1 MFAHSRDT
9 LDNYSLELANVAAQL
24 FKFMADNLG
33 VDQEAL
39 LGTFKGQPQSVRVN
53 YYPPCRQ
60 ADKVLGLSPH
70 TDGVGMTLLLHVNDV
85 QGLQIRKDGKWFSVQ
100 ALPGALVVN
109 IGDILEILTNG
120 KYKSIE
126 HRAAVNPDKER
137 ITIATFHSAHLF
149 CTLGPLQEL
158 LTEGEARYK
167 AIDCVEFTKGYF
179 AAKLEGR
186 RYLESLRLG
195 M

>member
-1 MFAHSRDT
+1 
-9 LDNYSLELANVAAQL
+9 
-24 FKFMADNLG
+24 MADNLG

-109 IGDILEILTNG
+109 IGDILEVHLANTCTCYREKLPKN
-120 KYKSIE
+120 Y
-126 HRAAVNPDKER
+126 VN
-137 ITIATFHSAHLF
+137 
-149 CTLGPLQEL
+149 TLM
-158 LTEGEARYK
+158 
-167 AIDCVEFTKGYF
+167 C
-179 AAKLEGR
+179 
-186 RYLESLRLG
+186 
-195 M
+195 